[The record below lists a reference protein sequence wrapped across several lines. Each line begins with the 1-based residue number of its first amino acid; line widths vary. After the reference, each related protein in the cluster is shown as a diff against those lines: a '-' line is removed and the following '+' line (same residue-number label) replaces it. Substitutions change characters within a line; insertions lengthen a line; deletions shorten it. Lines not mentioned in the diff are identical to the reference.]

1 MLGGGPFEESIVHVA
16 RRVPIVVVVGAL
28 LLAACASDPTTETT
42 ASPSPTPT
50 PTTATAGP
58 TAPTTSPTAASPTTP
73 TADATD
79 AAGVPALASTCELD
93 AGATAARQVTFAFPD
108 GWQVADG
115 NCEVF
120 DPSLDQVPAD
130 GEAPAAV
137 TVRVRAEDF
146 AAAERTEDI
155 EGEIRHVG
163 ARSGY
168 QAVRIQGG
176 SAGQAMEADAE
187 PVHVWLVDLDAGADE
202 QGGTLAMTARPSDGA
217 GFAQAAQALDR
228 MAQTVQVT
236 PHAVEDG
243 PVVVTRVEGGGTPWT
258 VTHDLDAGCFRLRP
272 GGPTDAPADE
282 ACGLDPA
289 GDGIAGAVLEH
300 GDQQVVAGFAPPR
313 AVLVSS
319 DAAAAPYGAVT
330 TPIEG
335 ASLFA
340 YEAARTPI
348 EVRAVDAAGEAL
360 ATTTVG

>member
-1 MLGGGPFEESIVHVA
+1 MHVA
-16 RRVPIVVVVGAL
+16 RRVPIAVGVVGAL
-28 LLAACASDPTTETT
+28 VMTACGSDPATEAT

-50 PTTATAGP
+50 TSTSRPTPTTASTP
-58 TAPTTSPTAASPTTP
+58 TSSPTP
-73 TADATD
+73 TADVTA
-79 AAGVPALASTCELD
+79 AAGVPALGATCELD
-93 AGATAARQVTFAFPD
+93 AGSTAARQVTFAFPD

-115 NCEVF
+115 NCEAF
-120 DPSLDQVPAD
+120 DPSLERVSAD
-130 GEAPAAV
+130 GEASAAV

-146 AAAERTEDI
+146 AAASQTEDI

-176 SAGQAMEADAE
+176 SAGQALEADAE
-187 PVHVWLVDLDAGADE
+187 PVHVWLVDLDAGTDQ

-217 GFAQAAQALDR
+217 GFAQAAEALDR

-243 PVVVTRVEGGGTPWT
+243 PVVVTRSEGGGMPWT

-272 GGPTDAPADE
+272 GGPTDEPVDE
-282 ACGLDPA
+282 ACDLDPA
-289 GDGIAGAVLEH
+289 GDGIAGVVLEH
-300 GDQQVVAGFAPPR
+300 DDRQVVAGHAPPL
-313 AVLVSS
+313 AVLASS
-319 DAAAAPYGAVT
+319 DAATAPYGAVT
-330 TPIEG
+330 LPVEG

-340 YEAARTPI
+340 YEAIRTPLD
-348 EVRAVDAAGEAL
+348 VRAVDATGETI